1 MVDPRD
7 MREGASLLPEAIPP
21 GEPLVLI
28 LAALR
33 SPKCWLRE
41 AVGRASPTSP
51 CRFSSSSV
59 VFWLPEDG
67 VPTLLFFTLWLK
79 ALIIVLIELSLRT
92 ITGCDGLRYM
102 LGDWPNVTPWPAAPS
117 SSMLLKA
124 LCLGLPNCTLSCAAD
139 EEEEVREMG
148 GVTELGVVTVDRPF
162 NGEGSV
168 CSMNSLNISW
178 YPSHVVTS
186 CRGK

>member
-1 MVDPRD
+1 VLSIKSVETEGLEGFGRDVLSLLLKGEEPVARGLTHTASMVDPRD
-7 MREGASLLPEAIPP
+7 MRESASLLPEAIPP

-51 CRFSSSSV
+51 CRFSSISV

-67 VPTLLFFTLWLK
+67 VPTLLFFALWLK

-92 ITGCDGLRYM
+92 ITG
-102 LGDWPNVTPWPAAPS
+102 
-117 SSMLLKA
+117 
-124 LCLGLPNCTLSCAAD
+124 
-139 EEEEVREMG
+139 
-148 GVTELGVVTVDRPF
+148 
-162 NGEGSV
+162 
-168 CSMNSLNISW
+168 
-178 YPSHVVTS
+178 
-186 CRGK
+186 